1 MNFKKVM
8 CAGVISASILMAG
21 CTTHLAEGQKQE
33 LAVYESK
40 GLVVKDKSP
49 AGAAVLGVLPA
60 AGYFY
65 TGHPVLAITTIPLYP
80 FLGFLWMP
88 ADNYEAAQTR
98 NYYATK
104 TQVERDKAKALLEID
119 NQLSEKKINYDQH
132 LRKQREIES
141 HFSGY

>member
-1 MNFKKVM
+1 MNFKKAF
-8 CAGVISASILMAG
+8 CATLITGSLFLTG

-49 AGAAVLGVLPA
+49 AGAAALGVLPA
-60 AGYFY
+60 VGYFY

-104 TQVERDKAKALLEID
+104 TQVERDKAKALSEID
-119 NQLSEKKINYDQH
+119 NQLSEKKINYEQH
-132 LRKQREIES
+132 LRKQREIEE
-141 HFSGY
+141 HYSGY